1 MKKKKSTPT
10 ATVTSADAA
19 EAGPS
24 NAGAGGG
31 GGAGVVSVDDTTTE
45 SSTPPDNS
53 DERELP
59 EGPVPRAKM
68 PGKRQ
73 QDKSNYQGRLLDIL
87 ERDLN
92 QNQVNTNVSEEDPI
106 DLQMMSMA
114 KRIKK
119 ELPVQ
124 QQFPVI
130 LKLQLALQ
138 ENIETNSR
146 QNLFGQMA
154 LSAPRAPPP
163 PPPPPMQAAPP
174 MQADPARS
182 MLQELNGE
190 LYTER
195 TFNFSQL

>member
-1 MKKKKSTPT
+1 MKKKKITPT

-24 NAGAGGG
+24 NVDAGAGVD
-31 GGAGVVSVDDTTTE
+31 AVDDTTTD

-53 DERELP
+53 GERELP
-59 EGPVPRAKM
+59 EGAVPRAKT

-92 QNQVNTNVSEEDPI
+92 QNQVNNNVSEEDPI
-106 DLQMMSMA
+106 DLQMMSME

-138 ENIETNSR
+138 ENIETINR
-146 QNLFGQMA
+146 QNLFGQMVQ
-154 LSAPRAPPP
+154 SAP
-163 PPPPPMQAAPP
+163 
-174 MQADPARS
+174 
-182 MLQELNGE
+182 
-190 LYTER
+190 
-195 TFNFSQL
+195 